1 MKTRFQD
8 LVQDASPPRQKPA
21 VSTGGLFV
29 GFSTEPEIWGQKD
42 NRFKPHSDDQD
53 WKAEQ
58 AVAPEPEADKDQ
70 ILNELNLSDRLT
82 IGELQAIRRTFARQN
97 HPDTGIGDSA
107 VREERM
113 KIANMIIDQQI
124 QLRSQ
129 G

>member
-8 LVQDASPPRQKPA
+8 LVQDASPPRQKPT

-42 NRFKPHSDDQD
+42 NRFKSDHDDHD
-53 WKAEQ
+53 WVPEQ
-58 AVAPEPEADKDQ
+58 AVPPEPEADKDQ
-70 ILNELNLSDRLT
+70 ILDELNLSDGLT
-82 IGELQAIRRTFARQN
+82 VGELQAIRRSFARQN
-97 HPDTGIGDSA
+97 HPDTGKGDPA

-124 QLRSQ
+124 QLRSRD
-129 G
+129 

>member
-21 VSTGGLFV
+21 VATGGLFV
-29 GFSTEPEIWGQKD
+29 GFSTEPGIWGQKD
-42 NRFKPHSDDQD
+42 SRFKPDDEEPD
-53 WKAEQ
+53 WETEQ
-58 AVAPEPEADKDQ
+58 PEPLEPEADKDQ
-70 ILNELNLSDRLT
+70 ILAELNLSDSLT
-82 IGELQAIRRTFARQN
+82 VGDLKAIRRTFARQN
-97 HPDTGIGDSA
+97 HPDTGEGNSS